1 MARCTCVARRTTWQT
16 PRVAFAQLRIPTPR
30 RSRSTTCSIR
40 PPRRRCWPRSRAIEP
55 RIHRDAPQV
64 ALASRAGESRWR
76 VALAIGWGIFV
87 TYAATMAVIA
97 FGESEG
103 VVIGTLG
110 AFAG

>member
-1 MARCTCVARRTTWQT
+1 M
-16 PRVAFAQLRIPTPR
+16 LL
-30 RSRSTTCSIR
+30 RSRWR
-40 PPRRRCWPRSRAIEP
+40 
-55 RIHRDAPQV
+55 V

-110 AFAG
+110 AFAGAALMAAFVGWGARGSLRSERDEAIHPK